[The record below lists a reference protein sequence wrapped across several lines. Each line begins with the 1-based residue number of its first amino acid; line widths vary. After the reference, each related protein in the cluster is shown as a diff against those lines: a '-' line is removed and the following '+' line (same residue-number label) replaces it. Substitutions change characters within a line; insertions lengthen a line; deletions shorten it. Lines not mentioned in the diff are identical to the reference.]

1 MVAQATFFVHFQGPY
16 AVLCGSRTIH
26 VEALQTL
33 IGLFEMYT
41 FHLFL
46 HQQAKKLSRGWII
59 YWKHF
64 DIPIVRDKL
73 AIISCQQ
80 SGIADAYVRFILSTW
95 QKRVKEALVMHYTRH
110 QCCEKWFTTFKCKVA
125 VTFSRQFS
133 WCTTKKRFTS
143 VSPQSVRDHNIQQK
157 KKSISSNKLLFWLH
171 RASSLQAVFGFLLPS
186 CVSNP
191 PATCVTL

>member
-33 IGLFEMYT
+33 IGPFEMYT

-59 YWKHF
+59 YWKRL

-80 SGIADAYVRFILSTW
+80 SGIGDAYVRFILSTW
-95 QKRVKEALVMHYTRH
+95 QKLVKEALVMHYTRH

-133 WCTTKKRFTS
+133 WCTTKKD
-143 VSPQSVRDHNIQQK
+143 SPPSHLNVCVTTTT